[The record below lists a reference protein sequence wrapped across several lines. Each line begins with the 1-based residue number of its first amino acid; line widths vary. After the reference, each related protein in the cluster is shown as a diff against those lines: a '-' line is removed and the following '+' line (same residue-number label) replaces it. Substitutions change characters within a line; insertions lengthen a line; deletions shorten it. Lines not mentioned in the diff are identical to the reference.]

1 MKSFHEDLRNEN
13 HYSSLGLK
21 DLTELV
27 NKHIKGKVG
36 KEQAKEIKKVLL
48 GGNN

>member
-1 MKSFHEDLRNEN
+1 MKSFHEELRNEN
-13 HYSSLGLK
+13 HYSSLVFN
-21 DLTELV
+21 LTLV

-48 GGNN
+48 GDNN